1 MSTEVVPSPRRRV
14 SVSPRRHLAQ
24 ATEIV
29 KPRTRLEASV
39 LMLHLVALALALGP
53 PVFFALAVAPA
64 VFRILPTRDMA
75 ASLPSPIL
83 TSACRLAEGSFAVLF
98 LTSWLLGRWWEAARL
113 TRTLATRAA
122 ILGMITAVVIE
133 SLLIPPMDKIRAE
146 APGLIDSLPASDP
159 SRVLLARY
167 HRLAT
172 GFFSAGIV
180 AAFVILIATVRLM
193 AARRRPP
200 TSPPLTPPSIP
211 KLLDLSDV

>member
-1 MSTEVVPSPRRRV
+1 MATEAVSSSPRHRV
-14 SVSPRRHLAQ
+14 SVSPRQLLLR
-24 ATEIV
+24 EIV
-29 KPRTRLEASV
+29 KARKALESPI
-39 LMLHLVALALALGP
+39 LMLHLVALALALGA

-75 ASLPSPIL
+75 ASLQSPIL
-83 TSACRLAEGSFAVLF
+83 TSACRLAEGSFALLF

-113 TRTLATRAA
+113 TRTRATRAA

-146 APGLIDSLPASDP
+146 APGLIDSLPATDP

-180 AAFVILIATVRLM
+180 AAFVILIATVRLV
-193 AARRRPP
+193 AARRR
-200 TSPPLTPPSIP
+200 SPPPPP
-211 KLLDLSDV
+211 APVEVPRLLDVSDV

>member
-1 MSTEVVPSPRRRV
+1 MKPDRYTMPVLAL
-14 SVSPRRHLAQ
+14 HLA
-24 ATEIV
+24 
-29 KPRTRLEASV
+29 
-39 LMLHLVALALALGP
+39 ALSLALGP

-64 VFRILPTRDMA
+64 SFRVLPTRDLA
-75 ASLPSPIL
+75 ASLQSPIL
-83 TSACRLAEGSFAVLF
+83 TAACRLAEGSFAVLF

-133 SLLIPPMDKIRAE
+133 SLLIPPMDKIRTE
-146 APGLIDSLPASDP
+146 AGLLDTLPLTDP

-172 GFFSAGIV
+172 GFFAAGLV
-180 AAFVILIATVRLM
+180 AAVIILLATVRLVL
-193 AARRRPP
+193 ARRRTPV
-200 TSPPLTPPSIP
+200 SPPAPQPVP